1 LDHTCVILMEGLTK
15 EFTAGGTKVVAL
27 ERINLS
33 VIEGEFLCIVGP
45 SGCGKTT
52 LLRILAGLESQTF
65 GRVFIKA
72 KNPEKPL
79 TSMVFQGDSIFPWM
93 TVEEN
98 VAYGLRI
105 KGVSLKQRRAI
116 ARDYLQKLG
125 LVRFAKAYPHQLSG
139 GMKQRINVARAFVS
153 DPEIL
158 LMDEPFGSLDEQ
170 NRLILQQ
177 ELLKIWEGSKKTSLF
192 ITHSIDEALL
202 LGDRVIVMTA
212 QPGKVKDIVDVNIP
226 RPRDILT
233 LRETSGFTALYKR
246 IWQLL
251 QEEVLKAKATEL
263 VNSPVSS
270 SKRHR
275 KNTQEGKT

>member
-1 LDHTCVILMEGLTK
+1 LDHTCAILMEGLTK

>member
-1 LDHTCVILMEGLTK
+1 MDHTCAILIEGLTK

>member
-1 LDHTCVILMEGLTK
+1 MDHTCAILMEGLTK

-263 VNSPVSS
+263 VNLPASS

>member
-1 LDHTCVILMEGLTK
+1 MDHTCVILMEGLTK